1 MYVKFLFLFFAVA
14 TNALTNDTEEET
26 INNDKYTAF
35 YFSNTNTENC
45 TSECFFRTVR
55 IDSSNCNGNSLKNM
69 SNTYRDVIKNTTFEK
84 NQFNISNARE
94 FVRVQFDY
102 NQEQIESC
110 TFMFLR
116 TNCLHYSGCGGDISL
131 KSDYSNRHGWWE
143 NDKDLSSSW
152 VRLAVDIT
160 NFILV
165 GFAILLLLIL
175 FSQRQRKNKN
185 HPLAQSKQYHHRFEP
200 IQEQLI

>member
-1 MYVKFLFLFFAVA
+1 MYVKFLFLFFAVL

-26 INNDKYTAF
+26 INNDKYTVF

-45 TSECFFRTVR
+45 MSECFFRTIR
-55 IDSSNCNGNSLKNM
+55 SDSSNDLCNGNSLKNM
-69 SNTYRDVIKNTTFEK
+69 SNTYRDVITNTTFEK

-94 FVRVQFDY
+94 LVRVQFEY
-102 NQEQIESC
+102 NQKQIESC
-110 TFMFLR
+110 TFTFLR
-116 TNCLHYSGCGGDISL
+116 TNCLHSGDCGGISL
-131 KSDYSNRHGWWE
+131 KSNYSNCHEWWE
-143 NDKDLSSSW
+143 NDEDPSW

-165 GFAILLLLIL
+165 GFTILLLVVLV
-175 FSQRQRKNKN
+175 SQRQRKTKN